1 MQQRILWLG
10 DQLLQKLIARQNRL
24 LTAGIDLGKKR
35 LKGQA
40 LDIFLPQ
47 RRQDVGDVAA
57 EQVVGRDDDDV
68 VGVELLGGAF
78 IQQKGDPVQRHRGLA
93 AAGYPLHKQG
103 LILHVADDAV
113 LLALDGL
120 HNRAHLRGGVVRKGL
135 AQHAVGDVDV
145 RIKEIAELPV
155 LNLKLPLERNL
166 PLDDAGGRLELGRA
180 GLVAVKEACNGGA
193 PVVDIGLIAVLVLDG
208 EQADVD
214 LFRRRGF
221 IAALGKVD
229 AGKVRRFQ

>member
-1 MQQRILWLG
+1 MQHRILRLG

-24 LTAGIDLGKKR
+24 LAAGIDLGKER

-40 LDIFLPQ
+40 LDVFLPQ

-57 EQVVGRDDDDV
+57 EQVVGRDDNDV

-166 PLDDAGGRLELGRA
+166 PLDDAGGRLKLGRA
-180 GLVAVKEACNGGA
+180 GLVAVKEACDGGA
-193 PVVDIGLIAVLVLDG
+193 PVVDIGFIAVLVLDG

-214 LFRRRGF
+214 LFRRGGF